1 MVARSPIAGAE
12 QHRGDTD
19 EDEHRQQFERETAQH
34 EGQPDQRLPGARQ
47 AETPLLPR
55 GRRGDVGHGGWRIG
69 HRQRLHR
76 GTRRLRKARFQQRH
90 RPLDE
95 AEDQPLGG
103 EGADEHQR
111 QLPGDIEQLIIGG
124 RIVGGPHEPV
134 IERPEM
140 RQRPRHIGDLA
151 RDLADLLGHRQ
162 QELRAEAVGGERD
175 GGFRFGRGRC
185 GLRLLRG
192 IGDRTQRLDHLRAL
206 LVVLKR
212 LERPLRLFGR
222 QHVSLVGGRGSRR
235 CAGLSKS
242 RKDEQNAGEENRGQ
256 ELERHE
262 GLF

>member
-1 MVARSPIAGAE
+1 MVAEIADLGAQ

-19 EDEHRQQFERETAQH
+19 KDEHREQFKRETSEH

-47 AETPLLPR
+47 TETPSLQR
-55 GRRGDVGHGGWRIG
+55 GRRGDVSRGGRRIG

-76 GTRRLRKARFQQRH
+76 GTRRLRKPRFQQRH

-95 AEDQPLGG
+95 AEHQPLGG

-111 QLPGDIEQLIIGG
+111 QLPGDIEQLMIGG

-162 QELRAEAVGGERD
+162 QELRAKAVRGERY

-185 GLRLLRG
+185 GLRRCE
-192 IGDRTQRLDHLRAL
+192 AL
-206 LVVLKR
+206 AIAR
-212 LERPLRLFGR
+212 S
-222 QHVSLVGGRGSRR
+222 VSII
-235 CAGLSKS
+235 CARFLSS
-242 RKDEQNAGEENRGQ
+242 ESVSSARFA
-256 ELERHE
+256 
-262 GLF
+262 